1 MIARSKAWIQRL
13 LALGPLAL
21 CNLGVLLFAAWVFV
35 AIADEVR
42 EEEYLHLEIDFMR
55 MLREA
60 ETGEPLGP
68 HKMVEVAR
76 DITALGSGAVLGT
89 TVAIIV
95 GFLLF
100 SRRFAAALFLAAASI
115 GGATLNSLLKSLY
128 GRARP
133 EEPLRLIEIDSLS
146 FPSGHAMSSATIY
159 LTIAVLLARIADRPR
174 EKIYIFAAAL
184 LLSGAVGL
192 SRVYLG
198 VHYPTDV
205 IAGWAAGV
213 AWAQVCWFSAHMIG
227 RRRLARAAA
236 ET

>member
-1 MIARSKAWIQRL
+1 MIARSKAWFQRL

-21 CNLGVLLFAAWVFV
+21 FNLGVLLFAAWVFG

-42 EEEYLHLEIDFMR
+42 EEEYLHIEMDLMR
-55 MLREA
+55 LLREPQ
-60 ETGEPLGP
+60 TGEPLGP
-68 HKMVEVAR
+68 AKMVEVAR

-89 TVAIIV
+89 TVTLIV

-115 GGATLNSLLKSLY
+115 GGATLNTMLKSFF
-128 GRARP
+128 GRTRP

-159 LTIAVLLARIADRPR
+159 LTIAVLLARMAGKPWER
-174 EKIYIFAAAL
+174 IYIFAAAL
-184 LLSGAVGL
+184 LLSFVIGF

-205 IAGWAAGV
+205 VAGWAAGV
-213 AWAQVCWFSAHMIG
+213 AWAQVCWFSAHVIG
-227 RRRLARAAA
+227 RRRLARAASEA
-236 ET
+236 